1 MAAVQEALVWVHT
14 VEGLLRACQSRA
26 TPRWR
31 DRLRAVGLDVEKP
44 LSPAYTRE
52 QWREIITISS
62 QELFE
67 GTPEARFEQLGAAFI
82 DQYAQTFIGRAL
94 AKLMGIIGP
103 RRALER
109 MTRSLRSGNNYSDT
123 RSSFPA
129 PGRAEFWLNETLGA
143 PTYIHGALGA
153 VLKLAGAQGVRIK
166 TMQTDGQAAT
176 FSVEWDP

>member
-1 MAAVQEALVWVHT
+1 MAADQEALVWVHT

-31 DRLRAVGLDVEKP
+31 ERLRGAGLDLEKP
-44 LSPAYTRE
+44 LAPAYGRE
-52 QWREIITISS
+52 QWRDLITISS
-62 QELFE
+62 QELFT
-67 GTPEARFEQLGAAFI
+67 GTPEERFEQLGAAFI

-94 AKLMGIIGP
+94 AKLVAVIGP

-109 MTRSLRSGNNYSDT
+109 MTRSLRSGNNYSET
-123 RSSFPA
+123 RASFPG

-143 PTYIHGALGA
+143 PSYIHGALSAVMKLSGA
-153 VLKLAGAQGVRIK
+153 KGVRVK
-166 TMQTDGQAAT
+166 TMETDGHAAT